1 MKADAEYQTAN
12 AEAAVLQPEQKA
24 AVDASAEVLSAASKE
39 SSSSAA
45 TAPVHQQSGTP
56 NATAN
61 VEYEVRDAFKSFA
74 ASEKLKVQERQ
85 RLSARREKEMK
96 LNDLKKFS
104 TNFKLKSPLP
114 MEIIGILA
122 KDKHKQTELVEKAR
136 RQIEEQNNTSKAPAP
151 VSEQVTPG
159 SSANLRG
166 ESVHGSPLTVA
177 ERHNQRGSRANQVPS
192 NGHGAR
198 LDKSLQTSHLAV
210 LSPRNIG
217 TGQLGQRLLA
227 QQSQLRERGVPN
239 FTQPMPVQNIRL
251 VPTGPSAINTNANAS
266 RASIIQSP
274 TSALAAK
281 LNVQAMEFKPN
292 PAATSFSPPRRSS
305 GIEPLPVSPLKALSA
320 SRSSSS
326 STFFA
331 DKKPRPVSDR
341 KFIRDAFNPIARMKK
356 EVEADKTSKEAILNG
371 GIPPAYKTPP
381 TWDCPEE
388 NKEKTYKDMFE
399 QTPSPAPPTSPAN
412 SQMPHQHQL
421 PLHLQQGNHGVPQM
435 HTTQQA
441 LRPGNANARHLQTR
455 EHHLDDHRMHLS
467 SSNSSVFPSPRY
479 QQPMLAYPSPMVGPI
494 QPAFGPPFG
503 QYAIGPHG
511 QPYAQVRQFPGGN
524 QFGGQQGG
532 HLVAPMMLNQSSGAP
547 FMTVP
552 MQPQMQMFSP
562 GQGQVF
568 PAHIGGAQTPGPPN
582 GYGSPRAAPM
592 LVHQGSQQNQPPQS
606 FFFVAPGQHPQ
617 MFAQQ
622 HAVPS
627 KWDPIGQAKSGP
639 TNLCS
644 SAYPRRH
651 ANASAAI
658 VPRKSTFAI
667 SRAHTTSW
675 HSIRWQ
681 LWPPTANAST
691 SCHATTK
698 PTTWATNEPQD

>member
-1 MKADAEYQTAN
+1 MGFQTTGT
-12 AEAAVLQPEQKA
+12 EAAVQQMDPQA
-24 AVDASAEVLSAASKE
+24 AVDTSGEVLSPLSKVASGGV
-39 SSSSAA
+39 A

-136 RQIEEQNNTSKAPAP
+136 RQIEEQNTTSKAPAVLP
-151 VSEQVTPG
+151 EQVATG
-159 SSANLRG
+159 SSANFRV
-166 ESVHGSPLTVA
+166 ESVLGSPHIVV
-177 ERHNQRGSRANQVPS
+177 ERQNQRTSRANQGPF
-192 NGHGAR
+192 NGNGAR
-198 LDKSLQTSHLAV
+198 LDRSLQASHLPAAA
-210 LSPRNIG
+210 PRNTG

-239 FTQPMPVQNIRL
+239 LTQPMPIHNFRV
-251 VPTGPSAINTNANAS
+251 VPTGPTAINTNVNMS
-266 RASIIQSP
+266 RAGSIQSP
-274 TSALAAK
+274 TSALAAR
-281 LNVQAMEFKPN
+281 LNVQALEFKPN

-305 GIEPLPVSPLKALSA
+305 GIEPVSTSPPKALSA
-320 SRSSSS
+320 SRSSI
-326 STFFA
+326 STSFFA

-341 KFIRDAFNPIARMKK
+341 KSIRDGFNPITRMKK
-356 EVEADKTSKEAILNG
+356 EVEAEKTSKEAVVNG

-381 TWDCPEE
+381 TWDCPKE
-388 NKEKTYKDMFE
+388 NKDKTYKDMFE
-399 QTPSPAPPTSPAN
+399 QTRSPAPPTSPAN

-421 PLHLQQGNHGVPQM
+421 PLHLQPGSHAMPPV
-435 HTTQQA
+435 HTPQQA
-441 LRPGNANARHLQTR
+441 PRHGNANARHPQAR
-455 EHHLDDHRMHLS
+455 EHHFDDHRMHLS

-494 QPAFGPPFG
+494 QPVFGQPFG

-511 QPYAQVRQFPGGN
+511 QPYAQLRQFPGAGN
-524 QFGGQQGG
+524 QFGGPQGG
-532 HLVAPMMLNQSSGAP
+532 HVTAPMMLNQSGAAP

-562 GQGQVF
+562 GQSQVF

-582 GYGSPRAAPM
+582 GYGSPRAAPIM
-592 LVHQGSQQNQPPQS
+592 VHQGSQQGQQPQS
-606 FFFVAPGQHPQ
+606 FFYVAPGQHPQ
-617 MFAQQ
+617 MLAQQ
-622 HAVPS
+622 QAVPS
-627 KWDPIGQAKSGP
+627 KCDPTGYARSGP
-639 TNLCS
+639 TNLCD
-644 SAYPRRH
+644 SAHSRRH
-651 ANASAAI
+651 ANASSAI
-658 VPRKSTFAI
+658 IPRESTFAI
-667 SRAHTTSW
+667 SRPGTTSW
-675 HSIRWQ
+675 SSIWWQ
-681 LWPPTANAST
+681 LRPPTADAST
-691 SCHATTK
+691 SCNAATK
-698 PTTWATNEPQD
+698 STTRTIDEPQH